1 MAHFAPRTNHNCI
14 VPSAPPRSSLS
25 EEEKAHLRG
34 RLLHLVAQQDQQ
46 LAVQVAV
53 VFGKV
58 ARHDFPRA
66 WPTLFADLLAKLQVG
81 VRCVGRH
88 PARQGGAGPWS
99 ACVALCSGAAC
110 ALERAAGVWWGWID
124 WLHALLLPPP

>member
-1 MAHFAPRTNHNCI
+1 MRATALELP
-14 VPSAPPRSSLS
+14 VRSLPGVG
-25 EEEKAHLRG
+25 EAM
-34 RLLHLVAQQDQQ
+34 
-46 LAVQVAV
+46 
-53 VFGKV
+53 
-58 ARHDFPRA
+58 
-66 WPTLFADLLAKLQVG
+66 ADLLAKLQVG